1 MKTINFP
8 MLLLACLVILMFVG
22 CGVAIALRN
31 VWLIALFIFLGFAFM
46 GYGISLKRKKSDI

>member
-1 MKTINFP
+1 MKTVNFP

-31 VWLIALFIFLGFAFM
+31 VWLIVLFILLGFALM
-46 GYGISLKRKKSDI
+46 GFGISLKRRKK